1 MYIEFPQS
9 LPVSAHREV
18 IAQAIRDHPV
28 VIVCGETG
36 SGKTTQLP
44 KIALA
49 MGRGA
54 RGKTIAHTQPRR
66 LAAITVARRIAQE
79 LQTECGDGPEAAVG
93 YQIRFQDRSRAGVPI
108 KLMTDGI
115 LLSQTQKDPM
125 LRAYDTIIVDE
136 AHERS
141 LNIDFLLG
149 YLKNLLPKRP
159 DLRVIIT
166 SATLDAQ
173 RFARHFGQQDQPS
186 PVIEVSGRMF
196 PVEVRWRPAE
206 STESDLVE
214 LVVAGVEEC
223 ERDWNGQGPGN
234 ILVFLPGER
243 EIKAVADELR
253 GRSAQSL
260 LAKSGRQAAEVLPL
274 YARLSQ
280 SDQERIFRHSGRRR
294 VVLATNVA
302 ETSLTVPG
310 IRYVVDSGLARVKR
324 YRYRAKVEQLQ
335 IEPIPQAQANQRM
348 GRCGRL
354 AEGICIRLFDEQDF
368 LQRPA
373 FADPEI
379 HRSSLAAVMLRMK
392 ALSLPD
398 IRDFPFVDPPSG
410 KAIADGLTVLRELN
424 AIDQAGEL
432 TEIGR
437 TLARLPVDPRIGR
450 MLIQGQQLGAL
461 KEVLIIASAL
471 SVQDPRERPQDQA
484 ALADRSHARFAD
496 PRSEFIALLKL
507 WQHIEGRSAARE
519 SNRKFDQS
527 LRSEFLSP
535 LRVREWREVH
545 QQLSELA
552 AELHW
557 RPNQQPASEPAI
569 HLAILSGLLSNVG
582 CRAPDEPIWQGCHDV
597 KFLIWPGSPLAKK
610 PPRWLMAAEQI
621 ETSRLF
627 ARTIA
632 AIEPEWLEDSAAHLL
647 KRSFAEPHWEK
658 NSGRVVGFQRATLYG
673 LTVIQRR
680 KVAWAPLGPSQQQE
694 AREIF
699 IRQALVEQDWDCSHR
714 FFAVNRSRIREI
726 EALEHKSRR
735 PDILVD
741 EHLLFAFY
749 DQQIPESVVDA
760 DSFDAWYRQAV
771 RQNAELLCL
780 KKEDLMRHEAAG
792 ITTDQFPKVHR
803 QDQRGQSFALEYHF
817 EPGDARDGVTLLTSA
832 ETLIDLD
839 PVPMEWLVPGMLREK
854 VQGLLKSLPQRIR
867 RHCVPLPE
875 YAEAFCQ
882 RWADR
887 AGSIPLITALAKD
900 IAQQTGIAVR
910 RDEFKLDGLSPH
922 CRMNIRVLDP
932 HGRRL
937 AEGRDVELLVAEL
950 GLRRE
955 PSESLPGGMGREQ
968 WIGRFVSGS
977 KEAFKALEKEIN
989 SRREIGIAYS
999 SFGSHEQLITQFQA
1013 AVIGRVFLA
1022 EGLPQSDDEFQAR
1035 LAAGRSRVMLI
1046 GQELLRWLAAVL
1058 TEAAGLQKKIVG
1070 LKAFRSTQADLEA
1083 QFGRLLAKDFMTAI
1097 PADRAAHLPRYLKA
1111 MASRLEKCRADS
1123 ARDQRWAAEV
1133 ASVEAGLW
1141 RWAAQHRGPWPDRM
1155 IEFRWMVEELRVALF
1170 AQELKTPMP
1179 VSVKRLQKAWAA
1191 LQE

>member
-1 MYIEFPQS
+1 
-9 LPVSAHREV
+9 
-18 IAQAIRDHPV
+18 
-28 VIVCGETG
+28 
-36 SGKTTQLP
+36 
-44 KIALA
+44 
-49 MGRGA
+49 
-54 RGKTIAHTQPRR
+54 
-66 LAAITVARRIAQE
+66 
-79 LQTECGDGPEAAVG
+79 
-93 YQIRFQDRSRAGVPI
+93 
-108 KLMTDGI
+108 
-115 LLSQTQKDPM
+115 
-125 LRAYDTIIVDE
+125 
-136 AHERS
+136 
-141 LNIDFLLG
+141 
-149 YLKNLLPKRP
+149 
-159 DLRVIIT
+159 
-166 SATLDAQ
+166 
-173 RFARHFGQQDQPS
+173 
-186 PVIEVSGRMF
+186 
-196 PVEVRWRPAE
+196 
-206 STESDLVE
+206 
-214 LVVAGVEEC
+214 
-223 ERDWNGQGPGN
+223 
-234 ILVFLPGER
+234 
-243 EIKAVADELR
+243 
-253 GRSAQSL
+253 
-260 LAKSGRQAAEVLPL
+260 
-274 YARLSQ
+274 
-280 SDQERIFRHSGRRR
+280 
-294 VVLATNVA
+294 
-302 ETSLTVPG
+302 
-310 IRYVVDSGLARVKR
+310 
-324 YRYRAKVEQLQ
+324 
-335 IEPIPQAQANQRM
+335 
-348 GRCGRL
+348 
-354 AEGICIRLFDEQDF
+354 
-368 LQRPA
+368 
-373 FADPEI
+373 
-379 HRSSLAAVMLRMK
+379 
-392 ALSLPD
+392 
-398 IRDFPFVDPPSG
+398 
-410 KAIADGLTVLRELN
+410 
-424 AIDQAGEL
+424 
-432 TEIGR
+432 
-437 TLARLPVDPRIGR
+437 
-450 MLIQGQQLGAL
+450 
-461 KEVLIIASAL
+461 
-471 SVQDPRERPQDQA
+471 
-484 ALADRSHARFAD
+484 
-496 PRSEFIALLKL
+496 
-507 WQHIEGRSAARE
+507 
-519 SNRKFDQS
+519 
-527 LRSEFLSP
+527 
-535 LRVREWREVH
+535 
-545 QQLSELA
+545 
-552 AELHW
+552 
-557 RPNQQPASEPAI
+557 
-569 HLAILSGLLSNVG
+569 
-582 CRAPDEPIWQGCHDV
+582 
-597 KFLIWPGSPLAKK
+597 
-610 PPRWLMAAEQI
+610 
-621 ETSRLF
+621 
-627 ARTIA
+627 
-632 AIEPEWLEDSAAHLL
+632 
-647 KRSFAEPHWEK
+647 
-658 NSGRVVGFQRATLYG
+658 VVGFQRATLYG

-887 AGSIPLITALAKD
+887 AGSMPLITALAKD

-1058 TEAAGLQKKIVG
+1058 TEAAGLQKKIAG